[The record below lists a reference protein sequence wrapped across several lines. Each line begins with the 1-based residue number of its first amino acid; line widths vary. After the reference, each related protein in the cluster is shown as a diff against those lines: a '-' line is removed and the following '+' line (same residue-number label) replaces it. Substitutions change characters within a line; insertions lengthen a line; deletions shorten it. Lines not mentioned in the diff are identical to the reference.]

1 MQERDL
7 HIDLIKL
14 IATAMVVILHI
25 VENTGGI
32 HTTMPVFARRVW
44 NSTFLYGERIFAVR

>member
-7 HIDLIKL
+7 RIDLIKL

-25 VENTGGI
+25 VENTGGGGTYNNACI
-32 HTTMPVFARRVW
+32 
-44 NSTFLYGERIFAVR
+44 

>member
-7 HIDLIKL
+7 RIDLIKL

-25 VENTGGI
+25 VENTGGGTYNNACI
-32 HTTMPVFARRVW
+32 
-44 NSTFLYGERIFAVR
+44 